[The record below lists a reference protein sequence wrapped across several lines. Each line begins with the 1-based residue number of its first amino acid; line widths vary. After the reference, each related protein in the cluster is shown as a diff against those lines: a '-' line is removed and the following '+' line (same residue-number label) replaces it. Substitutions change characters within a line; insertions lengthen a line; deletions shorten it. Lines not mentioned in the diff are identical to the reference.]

1 MKLSSLLS
9 LLILSLALGLPTQVA
24 QTASDGWEAVATGIE
39 YQEFQVSDPNNVFVA
54 RMDRGNPNV
63 TIESSIAQGRLASG
77 TETVSGMAGRYDQAI
92 NYWGQSWGS
101 RNDVVVAINGSFY
114 DPATGIP
121 EGGQIHSGWY
131 SKQFQELGGGSGFA
145 WKLDRT
151 AFIGQCTHHPSTRQ
165 FLTVTR
171 TGATQAFQGINRDR
185 GSNELVVF
193 TPQYD
198 TDTRTDSS
206 GVEVLVEM
214 TRPTLILPQPASA
227 KGYVREIRDGQGS
240 TPIPFD
246 HIVLSAT
253 GAARTK
259 LLNILGVGDQIGI
272 SQEITH
278 FEDDCATPYPFDWTK
293 TYASV
298 SGSFD
303 FLLDGVIYSFDDPG
317 ATARHPRT
325 AICFNAT
332 YIYFLVVDG
341 RDPARSVG
349 MTIGEL
355 ASFCQDTLG
364 AAWGI
369 NQDGGGS
376 STIVVNGVVK
386 NNPSDGSER
395 AVGNGLMMVVVE
407 PMEQSAAFAAD
418 DPIVTISSTE
428 MRLGPGTNYSS
439 LTTISERTDGV
450 VLDHFNNLEGALA
463 TGSYW
468 WKVALGG
475 TVGWV
480 AEEALV
486 SDVPT
491 GFIVESRA
499 GGLNDGN
506 YADSGLVDSDL
517 KSNAPGT
524 TAGIGSREGKLKG
537 TGPTRWAS
545 FSFIPTTTGLYE
557 VHATWAPSGNNGAQ
571 VEHVVTHDGGSN
583 SVLVDQTFGE
593 NTWNS
598 LGQYD
603 LMAGNTYT
611 VRISNESF
619 PAPKKSAEVFRA
631 DAVLWELISGD
642 LPPSVSIINPADSST
657 VAGLVTIQVQASD
670 AEDPVGSLTVEVAI
684 DAGLWQTASYNAVS
698 GYYELFWD
706 TTVGPDG
713 SHTIDAQATDGGGNL
728 AGAATVNVTVDNF
741 KAATLHVG
749 DLDATSTSVKRE
761 WTASVTIMVHDAGH
775 NPLTN
780 ASVTGTWSGGFSGV
794 AACVTGSSGQ
804 CSLGTGNIL
813 KKQGSVTFTVDGV
826 SHASL
831 TYQQPDNHDPD
842 GDSDGTIITV
852 SKQ

>member
-1 MKLSSLLS
+1 MKWRSLRS
-9 LLILSLALGLPTQVA
+9 TLILSLALGLPTQVA
-24 QTASDGWEAVATGIE
+24 QTASDGWETVATGIE
-39 YQEFQVSDPNNVFVA
+39 YQEFQLSDPNNIFVA
-54 RMDRGNPNV
+54 RMDRSNPNV

-77 TETVSGMAGRYDQAI
+77 TETVSGMASRYDQAI

-121 EGGQIHSGWY
+121 QSGQIHSGWY
-131 SKQFQELGGGSGFA
+131 AKRFGDLGGTSGFA
-145 WKLDRT
+145 WKLDRS

-165 FLTVTR
+165 FLTIVPA
-171 TGATQAFQGINRDR
+171 GATQEFQGINRDR

-198 TDTRTDSS
+198 ADTRTDPS

-259 LLNILGVGDQIGI
+259 LLNILSVGDQIGI

-278 FEDDCATPYPFDWTK
+278 FEDDCSTLYPFDWTK

-355 ASFCQDTLG
+355 ASFCQDTLA

-376 STIVVNGVVK
+376 STIVLNGVVK

-475 TVGWV
+475 MVGWV
-480 AEEALV
+480 AEESLV

-499 GGLNDGN
+499 GGLNYGN
-506 YADSGLVDSDL
+506 YSDSGLDDTSL

-524 TAGIGSREGKLKG
+524 TPEIGSRQGKLKG
-537 TGPTRWAS
+537 AGPTRWAS
-545 FSFIPTTTGLYE
+545 FSFAPSASGVYE
-557 VHATWAPSGNNGAQ
+557 IYTTWAPSGINGPQ
-571 VEHVVTHDGGSN
+571 VEHIVEHDGGST
-583 SVLVDQTFGE
+583 SLLVDQAAGS
-593 NTWNS
+593 NTWSS
-598 LGQYD
+598 LGPYNLTANQ
-603 LMAGNTYT
+603 TYRVT
-611 VRISNESF
+611 ITNENF
-619 PAPKKSAEVFRA
+619 PAPNISSEVFRA
-631 DAVLWELISGD
+631 DAVLWEL
-642 LPPSVSIINPADSST
+642 
-657 VAGLVTIQVQASD
+657 
-670 AEDPVGSLTVEVAI
+670 
-684 DAGLWQTASYNAVS
+684 VS
-698 GYYELFWD
+698 GGSPP
-706 TTVGPDG
+706 TATPDPTPTPT
-713 SHTIDAQATDGGGNL
+713 SEPTATPTPGGG
-728 AGAATVNVTVDNF
+728 TM
-741 KAATLHVG
+741 HVG
-749 DLDATSTSVKRE
+749 DLDATSTSEKNR
-761 WTASVTIMVHDAGH
+761 WTASVTITVHDAGH
-775 NPLTN
+775 NAVANTL
-780 ASVTGTWSGGFSGV
+780 VTGTWSDGNSRPPPLAPPAPAANAASPAGTFRSGLAV
-794 AACVTGSSGQ
+794 
-804 CSLGTGNIL
+804 
-813 KKQGSVTFTVDGV
+813 
-826 SHASL
+826 
-831 TYQQPDNHDPD
+831 
-842 GDSDGTIITV
+842 
-852 SKQ
+852 